1 MVGTLG
7 WGNQKIPL
15 TPALS
20 PRGEGDDNKRE
31 IMNKQSI
38 GFFDSGVGGLTVFE
52 KVKKILPTENYLY
65 FGDLKN
71 IPYGEKSKEELIKI
85 AEGIFEFFENKGV
98 KAVVMACNTTSAN
111 VYEEL
116 KDNYSFKI
124 YPIIQS
130 CASVIAKLPIE
141 KIGVFA
147 TEATIKSGVYARELK
162 KHNPN
167 LEVFEMSCPAWVR
180 IVEEKLQDMPESV
193 DAVKSALQEMLKNN
207 PDKIILGCTHYPYLL
222 DVLSKFA
229 PREMFIDPS
238 QYFADFIKADLYS
251 NNLLSDSETGIEQFF
266 VSANP
271 ESFKEASSMF
281 YPVNNLPT
289 LVK

>member
-1 MVGTLG
+1 
-7 WGNQKIPL
+7 
-15 TPALS
+15 
-20 PRGEGDDNKRE
+20 
-31 IMNKQSI
+31 MNKQSI

-52 KVKKILPTENYLY
+52 KVKNILPTENYLY

-71 IPYGEKSKEELIKI
+71 IPYGEKSKEELINI
-85 AEGIFEFFENKGV
+85 AEGIFEFFEKKDV

-116 KDNYSFKI
+116 KDKYSFKI

-130 CASVIAKLPIE
+130 CASVIAKLPIQ

-147 TEATIKSGVYARELK
+147 TAATIKSGVYARELN

-180 IVEEKLQDMPESV
+180 IVEEKLQDTPESLES
-193 DAVKSALQEMLKNN
+193 VKSQLQEMLKNK

-222 DVLSKFA
+222 DILSESA
-229 PREMFIDPS
+229 PREMFIDPAE
-238 QYFADFIKADLYS
+238 YFAQFIKADLIENAMLNDAQS
-251 NNLLSDSETGIEQFF
+251 GSEQFF

-271 ESFKEASSMF
+271 ESFKLASSMF
-281 YPVNNLPT
+281 YPVQELPT

>member
-1 MVGTLG
+1 
-7 WGNQKIPL
+7 
-15 TPALS
+15 
-20 PRGEGDDNKRE
+20 
-31 IMNKQSI
+31 MNKQSI

-71 IPYGEKSKEELIKI
+71 IPYGEKSKEELINI
-85 AEGIFEFFENKGV
+85 AEGIFEFFEKKDV

-116 KDNYSFKI
+116 KDKYSFKI

-130 CASVIAKLPIE
+130 CASVIAKLPIQ

-147 TEATIKSGVYARELK
+147 TAATIKSGVYARELN

-180 IVEEKLQDMPESV
+180 IVEEKLQDTPESIES
-193 DAVKSALQEMLKNN
+193 VKSQLQEMLKNK

-222 DVLSKFA
+222 DILSESA
-229 PREMFIDPS
+229 PSDMFIDPAE
-238 QYFADFIKADLYS
+238 YFARFIKADLIENAMLNDAQNGS
-251 NNLLSDSETGIEQFF
+251 EQFF

-271 ESFKEASSMF
+271 ESFKLASSMF
-281 YPVNNLPT
+281 YPVQELPT